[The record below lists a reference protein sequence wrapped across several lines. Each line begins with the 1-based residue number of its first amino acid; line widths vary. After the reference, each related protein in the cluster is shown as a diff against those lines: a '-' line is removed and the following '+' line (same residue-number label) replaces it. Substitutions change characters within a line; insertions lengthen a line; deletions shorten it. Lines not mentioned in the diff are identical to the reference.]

1 MGKNDACRPAASSH
15 IHHARKSRQ
24 LRFRR
29 QDQPQTSPPV
39 EKRFLIRRLQ
49 DVSAIYERDLVGN
62 LLYIECVVRR
72 GQHRS
77 LFVRKHCHQPAQY
90 LSPRDR
96 IETGRRLVQHRQSWS
111 ASQRQQQ
118 RRFHPLSVR
127 HPLDLLLC
135 LQVEPPRKVVGVCT
149 IPAWIDRPNEVDV
162 PLDRCDPI
170 DRKIRQGI
178 LTPRRIRCDL
188 TAGVT
193 LIEKLAL

>member
-1 MGKNDACRPAASSH
+1 MPAGRLLPPTFTTPGSPGNFDSGGK
-15 IHHARKSRQ
+15 
-24 LRFRR
+24 
-29 QDQPQTSPPV
+29 TSPRLRHLWRNASLSEGSRMCPRSMNV
-39 EKRFLIRRLQ
+39 IWWEICSTSNVLCEEDSTVRF
-49 DVSAIYERDLVGN
+49 
-62 LLYIECVVRR
+62 
-72 GQHRS
+72 
-77 LFVRKHCHQPAQY
+77 FVRKHCHQPAQY